1 MGPPE
6 SSPGRARSP
15 RLARCDG
22 MAMPMVV
29 RAEQE
34 PASTA
39 GHGVVVSVPLS
50 GARHAPFPKRCEYLY
65 MTSSSRIARLAWPV
79 LLLAAPA
86 FPPITSTQSRVPVT
100 LHARAGGV
108 PDSQATL

>member
-50 GARHAPFPKRCEYLY
+50 GARHAPFPKRCEYLS
-65 MTSSSRIARLAWPV
+65 MTSSSRLARLAWTV
-79 LLLAAPA
+79 LLFAALAFQAISNAPSGDHLT
-86 FPPITSTQSRVPVT
+86 P
-100 LHARAGGV
+100 RAGPPV
-108 PDSQATL
+108 